1 MSSPDFDSQTLAVL
15 RGRMVRYLMRSREVS
30 AGVVPP
36 LLSDPPNFP
45 GSPP

>member
-36 LLSDPPNFP
+36 PPQRPPEFP
-45 GSPP
+45 